1 MSDML
6 RVTTPV
12 APKDYNSYNQGAK
25 PQAPEQVFELGN
37 VDYINKT
44 NARDE
49 QFGEQNL
56 KDGSGADLPKMQAEI
71 SKDPALSAVL
81 LKGLVSGSAIAVLQE
96 SGNAELLNKVTEFAS
111 EILLLPDNVTEDLVR
126 QQDEA
131 TIFSGGLWG
140 ELKGMLDGMK
150 DSPFSEEMNLVIM
163 DFLKATAAAES
174 RESVLMSISAGLRYL
189 AGETAQSKEVVNL
202 LLQTADRLTAE
213 NFSEVKG
220 DVQALVNYLEQS
232 LLLNDKTQNLLSLI
246 TYNLSR
252 FSGSSTAVS
261 DSFQA
266 VLSMAPNAETA
277 DKLSMLFAEFIVDSK
292 LPQDVKIDAMSNFT
306 MITSAATTPTDEEIA
321 AQANAAVRSEEA
333 DRTEAAESGVPGD
346 TEKTAE
352 KTAEGTAER
361 AVGKS
366 AEKAAEGTAERA
378 AGKAAETASGRA
390 ASAAITLASK
400 RSMILLTERVANAVN
415 SSIKNIPHE
424 KLSEIMSKTDA
435 SDGANA
441 LRDIFGQILPDNAKG
456 GMETILKAFENDR
469 DLNRLIDRL
478 SVIVNKVEDMDSKI
492 TLAQGINLVLSD
504 MAQAAGINY
513 KPPTAMENMFDFLA
527 KNINDP
533 SLKSLSAMNRPEMI
547 QGLLSAPGVFTP
559 LLHFLVPMNMD
570 GLRAFGELWAD
581 PDAGGAKAGEDG
593 HHLFLCFDIENTG
606 YFELEVYAYGKNINV
621 SLMCPEGTEKIY
633 QPLKSKISAIAE
645 ACGYS
650 ADKMLIEP
658 LKRRRDLTNVF
669 PKLKGRRSGLN
680 VSV

>member
-1 MSDML
+1 MSEML

-12 APKDYNSYNQGAK
+12 APKDYNNYNQSAK
-25 PQAPEQVFELGN
+25 PQNPEQVFELGN

-49 QFGEQNL
+49 QLGEQNL

-81 LKGLVSGSAIAVLQE
+81 LKGLVSGSAIEALQE
-96 SGNAELLNKVTEFAS
+96 SGNAELLNKITEFAS
-111 EILLLPDNVTEDLVR
+111 EVLLLPDEITEDLVR

-131 TIFSGGLWG
+131 TIFSGGLWS
-140 ELKGMLDGMK
+140 ELKGMIDEMK
-150 DSPFSEEMNLVIM
+150 DTPWGEEMNVVVM

-189 AGETAQSKEVVNL
+189 AGETAQSKELVNL
-202 LLQTADRLTAE
+202 LLQTADRLNAE
-213 NFSEVKG
+213 NFNEVKG

-252 FSGSSTAVS
+252 FNGNSTAVS

-292 LPQDVKIDAMSNFT
+292 LPQDVKLDAMSNFT

-321 AQANAAVRSEEA
+321 AQTKIELTPEDTDAASEKAGETA
-333 DRTEAAESGVPGD
+333 SDKASAA
-346 TEKTAE
+346 
-352 KTAEGTAER
+352 
-361 AVGKS
+361 
-366 AEKAAEGTAERA
+366 AEKAV
-378 AGKAAETASGRA
+378 ETASGRA
-390 ASAAITLASK
+390 SSAAITLASK

-415 SSIKNIPHE
+415 EGVKSMPRE
-424 KLSEIMSKTDA
+424 KLSELMGKIDV
-435 SDGANA
+435 SDGTNA
-441 LRDIFGQILPDNAKG
+441 LREIFEPIVPNNARG
-456 GMETILKAFENDR
+456 GMETILKAFENDK
-469 DLNRLIDRL
+469 DLNQLIDRL
-478 SVIVNKVEDMDSKI
+478 SVIINKVEDMESKI
-492 TLAQGINLVLSD
+492 TLAQEINLVLSD
-504 MAQAAGINY
+504 MAQSAGISY
-513 KPPTAMENMFDFLA
+513 RPPTTMENMLDFLV

-570 GLRAFGELWAD
+570 GMRAFGELWAD
-581 PDAGGAKAGEDG
+581 PDAGGTKAGEDG
-593 HHLFLCFDIENTG
+593 NHLFLCFDIENVG
-606 YFELEVYAYGKNINV
+606 YFELELYTYGKNINI
-621 SLMCPEGTEKIY
+621 SLMCPAGTEKNY
-633 QPLKSKISAIAE
+633 QPLKSKIPAIAE
-645 ACGYS
+645 ACGYN
-650 ADKMLIEP
+650 ADKMIIEP

-669 PKLKGRRSGLN
+669 PKLRGRRSGLN